1 MNHLFSTRALALA
14 CLLSF
19 FWGAS
24 WGQIDRSQA
33 PQPGPAPELNIGS
46 STQLKLDN
54 GLTVIVVENHRTPS
68 VYWNLTLDFP
78 PFLEGDKAGLTS
90 VVSDMMAAGTET
102 RTKAQ
107 IAEEVEFLG
116 GTFFA
121 SEKGFYARSLT
132 KHTGDLLRIVADAVL
147 NPTFPQ
153 EELDKVKTQYRSGL
167 SNIATDPGSISANV
181 VNATNYGDLHPYGEI
196 MTEAT
201 LDAITR
207 EDLLDYHKTYY
218 RPHAGYLIVVG
229 DITPDEA
236 YAKANAHFGKWR
248 RSNIPY
254 ARIAPAQLPEGREVR
269 FSGIDGAVQSSINI
283 TQPVPYPPGH
293 PDGAAIQIMNTIL
306 GGSGFSGRLMQNL
319 REDKAFTY
327 GARSSISPD
336 PVTAE
341 FIAYAD
347 VRTEVTDS
355 AIVQFLH
362 EITRIRETPVD
373 SSELATAKASLS
385 GGFARSLEDAGT
397 VARFALNIARYN
409 LPKDYYD
416 TYLARLDEVTIED
429 VQRVAKNMIKPNNI
443 NICVVGAPEVMSK
456 LEVFD
461 TNNGIDQYDAFG
473 RLTIPRVDAPEDVTA
488 KSILNN
494 HFNAIGGAKAWGKL
508 ASIHTVGSMEF
519 GGGMSLELKEWKR
532 FDKKNPAMKSQ
543 LAMAGQIVM
552 AQAMTSAGGREMQT
566 GKANDMDA
574 DKVAFELAHMSPVR
588 LLRLEKDGYTAKV
601 LGQEELRGESMYVL
615 EFSKG
620 DEVETH
626 WFGVEDGLLAQ
637 SKSQDFDGATV
648 TMQFQTYLPF
658 ADNGLLLPAI
668 TTTSMSGQSVTMRT
682 GTATFNLELTDSDF
696 QLAP

>member
-19 FWGAS
+19 FCGAS

-90 VVSDMMAAGTET
+90 VVSDMMASGTDS

-121 SEKGFYARSLT
+121 SDKGFYARSLT

-181 VNATNYGDLHPYGEI
+181 VNATNYGELHPYGEI
-196 MTEAT
+196 ITEAT

-218 RPHAGYLIVVG
+218 RPHAGYLIIVG

-236 YAKANAHFGKWR
+236 YAKANAHFGTWR

-293 PDGAAIQIMNTIL
+293 PDAAAIQIMNTIL

-319 REDKAFTY
+319 REDKAYTY

-341 FIAYAD
+341 FIAYAE

-362 EITRIRETPVD
+362 EITRIPEALVD
-373 SSELATAKASLS
+373 RVCAATSVIPLSIGNATAHN
-385 GGFARSLEDAGT
+385 T
-397 VARFALNIARYN
+397 
-409 LPKDYYD
+409 
-416 TYLARLDEVTIED
+416 
-429 VQRVAKNMIKPNNI
+429 
-443 NICVVGAPEVMSK
+443 
-456 LEVFD
+456 
-461 TNNGIDQYDAFG
+461 
-473 RLTIPRVDAPEDVTA
+473 
-488 KSILNN
+488 
-494 HFNAIGGAKAWGKL
+494 
-508 ASIHTVGSMEF
+508 
-519 GGGMSLELKEWKR
+519 EL
-532 FDKKNPAMKSQ
+532 
-543 LAMAGQIVM
+543 
-552 AQAMTSAGGREMQT
+552 
-566 GKANDMDA
+566 
-574 DKVAFELAHMSPVR
+574 
-588 LLRLEKDGYTAKV
+588 
-601 LGQEELRGESMYVL
+601 
-615 EFSKG
+615 
-620 DEVETH
+620 
-626 WFGVEDGLLAQ
+626 
-637 SKSQDFDGATV
+637 
-648 TMQFQTYLPF
+648 
-658 ADNGLLLPAI
+658 
-668 TTTSMSGQSVTMRT
+668 
-682 GTATFNLELTDSDF
+682 
-696 QLAP
+696 

>member
-90 VVSDMMAAGTET
+90 VVSDMMAAGTES

-121 SEKGFYARSLT
+121 SDKGFYARSLT

-181 VNATNYGDLHPYGEI
+181 VNATNYGNLHPYGEI

-218 RPHAGYLIVVG
+218 RPHAGYLIIVG

-293 PDGAAIQIMNTIL
+293 PDAAAIQIMNTIL

-319 REDKAFTY
+319 REDKAYTY

-362 EITRIRETPVD
+362 EITRIRETLVD
-373 SSELATAKASLS
+373 STELATAKASLS

-473 RLTIPRVDAPEDVTA
+473 RLTIPRVDAPEGVTA

-494 HFNAIGGAKAWGKL
+494 HFNAIGGAKAWSKL

-552 AQAMTSAGGREMQT
+552 AQAMTSAGGKEMQT

-588 LLRLEKDGYTAKV
+588 LLRLEKEGFTAKV
-601 LGQEELRGESMYVL
+601 LGQEDLRGESMYVL

-626 WFGVEDGLLAQ
+626 WFRVEDGLLAQ